1 MIGELNDDTP
11 PIKIYEDNTSC
22 IAIVTNPIAH
32 ARSKHFAVRSAFI
45 RDMID
50 NKKIEIIWCPTDLM
64 IADILTKALDPN
76 LHQKLT
82 HLMGLRS
89 LAKLRELED
98 SQGKQ

>member
-1 MIGELNDDTP
+1 
-11 PIKIYEDNTSC
+11 
-22 IAIVTNPIAH
+22 
-32 ARSKHFAVRSAFI
+32 
-45 RDMID
+45 MID